1 MPRYVPAGG
10 VRGFILTGALPW
22 PVHVGRYR
30 RILPALTTNQNAGF
44 VTVPSEKKDK
54 CTYYM
59 STEIYSKQSCQI
71 KMVCKNNLIG
81 HMIFLTSEK
90 YRMRPVIGHTIFF
103 TSEKKLHRFSRLS
116 ARLPKVGMFHNFRC
130 FP

>member
-1 MPRYVPAGG
+1 MQDS
-10 VRGFILTGALPW
+10 LPC
-22 PVHVGRYR
+22 P
-30 RILPALTTNQNAGF
+30 LK
-44 VTVPSEKKDK
+44 KKDK

-90 YRMRPVIGHTIFF
+90 YRMGPVIGHTIFF
-103 TSEKKLHRFSRLS
+103 TSEKNCIGFPAFRRGFPKWECFTTFAASPESIMVSRFVDIVSVEQFIEDQENENT
-116 ARLPKVGMFHNFRC
+116 KK
-130 FP
+130 